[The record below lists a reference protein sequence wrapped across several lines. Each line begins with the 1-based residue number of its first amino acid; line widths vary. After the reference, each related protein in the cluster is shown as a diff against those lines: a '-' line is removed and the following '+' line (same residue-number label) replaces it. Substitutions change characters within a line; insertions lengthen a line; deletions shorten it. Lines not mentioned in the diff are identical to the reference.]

1 MAIKEVIGKAVRDD
15 FRGGI
20 FREAIKQNEINCA
33 KMTKR
38 PR

>member
-1 MAIKEVIGKAVRDD
+1 MAIKEIIRKTVRDD
-15 FRGGI
+15 FRGGN
-20 FREAIKQNEINCA
+20 FRDAIKQNEINWA

>member
-15 FRGGI
+15 FRGGN
-20 FREAIKQNEINCA
+20 FREAIKQNEINCT

-38 PR
+38 PL